1 MHVPNGG
8 IEMKNEGQEQTK
20 AIAEIKKEVQLSQW
34 QRQIE
39 ERQVSGLGVAQWC
52 ERQGISKTTYYY
64 RLRKVW
70 EHLCQLANPTV
81 TEVVEAQEEC
91 RIVPIHTANQAAA
104 SRIEIKHRELSI
116 TFMGEASPDALKAI
130 VEALRSC

>member
-1 MHVPNGG
+1 
-8 IEMKNEGQEQTK
+8 MKNEGQEKTK

-39 ERQVSGLGVAQWC
+39 ERQTAGLDVAQWC

-64 RLRKVW
+64 RLRKVR

-81 TEVVEAQEEC
+81 TEPMGAQEER

-116 TFMGEASPDALKAI
+116 TVTRKASPDALKAI

>member
-1 MHVPNGG
+1 
-8 IEMKNEGQEQTK
+8 MKNEGQEQTK

-39 ERQVSGLGVAQWC
+39 ERQTAGLNVAQWC

-64 RLRKVW
+64 RLRKVR
-70 EHLCQLANPTV
+70 EHLCRFTNPTV
-81 TEVVEAQEEC
+81 TEVVEAQEER

-116 TFMGEASPDALKAI
+116 TVTREASPDALKAI
-130 VEALRSC
+130 VEALQSC

>member
-1 MHVPNGG
+1 M
-8 IEMKNEGQEQTK
+8 
-20 AIAEIKKEVQLSQW
+20 QLSQW

-39 ERQVSGLGVAQWC
+39 ERQVAGLDVAQWC

-64 RLRKVW
+64 RLRKVR
-70 EHLCQLANPTV
+70 EYLCSLAESTTAKPV
-81 TEVVEAQEEC
+81 KAQEEC
-91 RIVPIHTANQAAA
+91 RIVPIYTANQAAA